1 MTADQKKI
9 KALFL
14 EYLESVTDE
23 SINKK
28 SLQWNAEKVI
38 ELLTPKIGRAHV

>member
-14 EYLESVTDE
+14 EYLETVKDE

-28 SLQWNAEKVI
+28 SLLCNA
-38 ELLTPKIGRAHV
+38 